1 MIQQSSLYTGKIV
14 HTRLSPHRHNFI
26 YKIFMVYLDL
36 DEAESLFSKCRFW
49 SYKKKNLASFYPN
62 DFHNRSEKIN
72 SAQDLKKAVLNTV
85 REKSGLDLSGPVRML
100 THLRYFGLIFNPVT
114 FYYCFDQ
121 NNKLAAIMAEIENT
135 PWGERYT
142 YVMDL
147 AAPENQALLSP
158 EEKARFSWFF
168 KKSFHVSPFFPM
180 NMNYRWTFSLPEN
193 QLSISM
199 NSLQEI
205 KQSFSANLALTKQPS
220 EPSHFDLMILRYPF
234 ITLKVICGIYLQA
247 LLLLLKKTP
256 FYSHPDSATQ
266 LSLIQLIKRKF
277 SNARKN

>member
-1 MIQQSSLYTGKIV
+1 
-14 HTRLSPHRHNFI
+14 
-26 YKIFMVYLDL
+26 MVYLDL
-36 DEAESLFSKCRFW
+36 DEAESFFSKCRFW
-49 SYKKKNLASFYPN
+49 SYNKKNLASFYPN
-62 DFHNRSEKIN
+62 DFHKRSEKIQ
-72 SAQDLKKAVLNTV
+72 SAQELKRAVLITV
-85 REKSGLDLSGPVRML
+85 KEKSGLDLSGPVRML

-114 FYYCFDQ
+114 FYYCFNQ

-147 AAPENQALLSP
+147 ATSENQARLSSQLTP
-158 EEKARFSWFF
+158 QLTLEAKTRFSWSF

-180 NMNYRWTFSLPEN
+180 NMNYRWTFSLPED

-205 KQSFSANLALTKQPS
+205 RQSFSANLALTKQPS
-220 EPSHFDLMILRYPF
+220 EARYFDLMILRYPF
-234 ITLKVICGIYLQA
+234 ITLKVICGIYWQA
-247 LLLLLKKTP
+247 LILLLKKTP